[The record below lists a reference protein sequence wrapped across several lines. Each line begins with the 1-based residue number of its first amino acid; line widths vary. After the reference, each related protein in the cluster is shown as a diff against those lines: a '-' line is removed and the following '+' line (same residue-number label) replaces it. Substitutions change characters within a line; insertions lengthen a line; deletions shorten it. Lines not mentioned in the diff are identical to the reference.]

1 MTQRTSERAGPAWA
15 ALRSRRGRRAASRT
29 ASFRL
34 TIRGALLGLFGLD
47 LLTFLVSAWL
57 HSGVLD
63 GLGFCA
69 GAVLAPCYLRRDA
82 QLQAAV
88 SVPAIAL
95 LAVIVSQALTAQGD
109 SGHGSVMSVIEGT
122 FLTLAA
128 MAPWLF
134 AGTAACLVV
143 ASCRGLPQC
152 VRDLSAGLRLE
163 ANSGQLSQSESRPG

>member
-82 QLQAAV
+82 Q
-88 SVPAIAL
+88 
-95 LAVIVSQALTAQGD
+95 GD

>member
-69 GAVLAPCYLRRDA
+69 G
-82 QLQAAV
+82 
-88 SVPAIAL
+88 AL